1 MELFKDTDD
10 ELLDELLDEHDL
22 SVFINSSNSFSF
34 SSHMSLEP

>member
-22 SVFINSSNSFSF
+22 SVFIKLSTLIEGKSGK
-34 SSHMSLEP
+34 

>member
-34 SSHMSLEP
+34 SSHMILEP